1 MISFLNKIQHFLYS
15 ETDLSVQDMNEKK
28 NTSQ

>member
-15 ETDLSVQDMNEKK
+15 EADLSVQDMNEKK
-28 NTSQ
+28 NTAQ